1 METSNI
7 IDEKISDMSF
17 SQNLH
22 EIIGSLDEKTELV
35 KMRNEL

>member
-7 IDEKISDMSF
+7 IEEKVSDMSF
-17 SQNLH
+17 TQNLH
-22 EIIGSLDEKTELV
+22 EIIGSLDENTELS